1 MITKNLPDAVKSDGT
16 KVPYET
22 GKGYNL
28 GIATY
33 SIDVSM
39 PDAVNSTV
47 HVTWDGSAA
56 GTVNYQDSNL
66 PAFKSESAPY
76 TDSSGAVDVSIKD
89 TTNGNWIA
97 QNMTSGAITTSSGAT
112 VSGSTLT
119 ITGGTAGGAR
129 FDIVGQSRRAR
140 IQITLS
146 AGGVV
151 RVHPNGKQA

>member
-1 MITKNLPDAVKSDGT
+1 MITKNLPDAIKSDGT

-28 GIATY
+28 AAGTY

-47 HVTWDGSAA
+47 HITWDASVA

-66 PAFKSESAPY
+66 PAYKSESASY

-89 TTNGNWIA
+89 TTNGNWLA
-97 QNMTSGAITTSSGAT
+97 QNMTSGGITTSTGAS
-112 VSGSTLT
+112 VASSTLT
-119 ITGGTAGGAR
+119 IAGGTAGGAR

-140 IQITLS
+140 MQLVLS
-146 AGGVV
+146 VGGVV